1 MKMGIWLKTL
11 TAFLLLALVIFWPVE
26 RLTASTD
33 SKNGKPVIVELFT
46 SEGCSSCPP
55 ADALLLNLEK
65 AQSVQGA
72 SVIAIE
78 EHVDYWN
85 HDGWID
91 PYSSS
96 DWTQRQVDYVTRF
109 KDKEPYTPQMVVDG
123 EVEMTG
129 GQPQKAEQAIQ
140 QAAAQPKTEVTLTA
154 ANFTPDETQFNV
166 RVGKLRGNSDH
177 DTAEVWMAVTESGLA
192 SSVGAGEN
200 AGKQLHHA
208 SVLRSLRKIGVANP
222 KNDSAFEASQKVK
235 FKSAW
240 NRQNLQVA
248 VFIQEK
254 KSMHILG
261 AAALPVATISN

>member
-1 MKMGIWLKTL
+1 MKIGTWLKT
-11 TAFLLLALVIFWPVE
+11 TAVFLLFTIAISWPIE
-26 RLTASTD
+26 HLNASPD
-33 SKNGKPVIVELFT
+33 SKSGKPVIVELFT

-72 SVIAIE
+72 NVIAIE

-91 PYSSS
+91 PFSSS
-96 DWTQRQVDYVTRF
+96 DWTQRQIEYVTRF
-109 KDKEPYTPQMVVDG
+109 KDKEPYTPQLVVDG

-140 QAAAQPKTEVTLTA
+140 QAAAQPKTEVTLTP
-154 ANFTPDETQFNV
+154 ANSTPDETQFNV
-166 RVGKLRGNSDH
+166 RVGKLTGNSDH
-177 DTAEVWMAVTESGLA
+177 DIAEVWMAVTESGLA

-222 KNDSAFEASQKVK
+222 KTDSAFESAQKVK

-261 AAALPVATISN
+261 AAALPNSAISN